1 MKWLKLN
8 ISSEYGDFRI
18 NILIVE
24 DDTEVAERLSK
35 GVRQAGFVCEHAYS
49 GIDAIPM
56 GIDNTYDA
64 IILDLGLPGAGGM
77 EVIKAWR
84 SAGLKTPVLVLT
96 ARNSWTDK
104 VEGLNSGADDYLT
117 KPFHTPELIARLNAL
132 LRRVAGQSESVL
144 RHDTLVLD
152 PDRGS
157 VTQDGVVL
165 ELTAFEYRLLKYFM
179 SRQGHI
185 VSQSELVEHLY
196 ALDDMRESN
205 TVEVYISRLRRQIGA
220 DRIKTIRGLGYR
232 FG

>member
-1 MKWLKLN
+1 
-8 ISSEYGDFRI
+8 
-18 NILIVE
+18 
-24 DDTEVAERLSK
+24 
-35 GVRQAGFVCEHAYS
+35 
-49 GIDAIPM
+49 
-56 GIDNTYDA
+56 
-64 IILDLGLPGAGGM
+64 M

-117 KPFHTPELIARLNAL
+117 KPFHTPELLARINAL
-132 LRRVAGQSESVL
+132 LRRAAGQSESVL

-157 VTQDGVVL
+157 VTHDGVVL